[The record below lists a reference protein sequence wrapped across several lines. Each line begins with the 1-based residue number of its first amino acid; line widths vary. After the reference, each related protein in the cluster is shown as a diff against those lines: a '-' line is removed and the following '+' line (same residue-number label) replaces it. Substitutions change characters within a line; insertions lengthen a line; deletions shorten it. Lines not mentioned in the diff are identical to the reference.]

1 MRCDYVLL
9 KLMQVQLLRDVA
21 QLPRERGPELLSAS
35 RYRRALMVAIAP
47 ARSLGHTGRGPIAPL
62 LLI

>member
-1 MRCDYVLL
+1 
-9 KLMQVQLLRDVA
+9 MQVQLLRDVA

-47 ARSLGHTGRGPIAPL
+47 ARPLDHTGP
-62 LLI
+62 